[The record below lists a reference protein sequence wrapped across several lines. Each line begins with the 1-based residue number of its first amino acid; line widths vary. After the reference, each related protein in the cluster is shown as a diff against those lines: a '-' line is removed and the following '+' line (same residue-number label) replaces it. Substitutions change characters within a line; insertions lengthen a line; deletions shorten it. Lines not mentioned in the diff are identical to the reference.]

1 MELPAL
7 MQDVSQS
14 DRIACAK
21 RNRERADLDS
31 QQNYSKWLTLLA
43 IFAAVIFWASSY
55 PAIRVALIAY
65 TPSQAAFLRYLV
77 ASVFLFIYALAVR
90 MSLPKLEDLPAIALS
105 GLLGFTLY
113 NILLN
118 TGETTVSAGTASLI
132 ISCEAGSIAVLA
144 WLFFAE
150 KLNRWGWIGI
160 FMGILGVGII
170 SFDWNAHFQISL
182 GMLYIFLAMLAV
194 SIYSVMQ
201 KSLLLKYSA
210 IQITTYSIW
219 AGTLFLFLFAPK
231 AILSISNAPIDST
244 LAVAYMG
251 LFPGV
256 IAYISWSYVLSKIPI
271 SQAGSYLALI
281 PVAAIAIAWIWL
293 GEIPA
298 TICLLGG
305 AVVGLGTILVERN
318 IVS

>member
-1 MELPAL
+1 MQLPVL
-7 MQDVSQS
+7 IQDVSQS
-14 DRIACAK
+14 DR
-21 RNRERADLDS
+21 ERSDLDS
-31 QQNYSKWLTLLA
+31 QQNYSKWLTPFAL
-43 IFAAVIFWASSY
+43 FAAVLFWASSY
-55 PAIRVALIAY
+55 PAIRVALVAY
-65 TPSQAAFLRYLV
+65 TPTQVAFLRYLV
-77 ASVFLFIYALAVR
+77 ASIFLLGYAIVTR

-132 ISCEAGSIAVLA
+132 ISCEAGFIALLA
-144 WLFFAE
+144 WLFFQE
-150 KLNRWGWIGI
+150 NLNKWGWIGI
-160 FMGILGVGII
+160 LLGILGVGII
-170 SFDWNAHFQISL
+170 SLDTDADFQISIGVL
-182 GMLYIFLAMLAV
+182 EIFIAMLAV

-219 AGTLFLFLFAPK
+219 AGTLFLFFFAPK
-231 AILSISNAPIDST
+231 AIFSLASAPIDST

-256 IAYISWSYVLSKIPI
+256 IAYIAWSYVLSKIPI
-271 SQAGSYLALI
+271 SQAGGYLALI

-305 AVVGLGTILVERN
+305 SVVFLGVILVERSN
-318 IVS
+318 V

>member
-7 MQDVSQS
+7 MQDISQS
-14 DRIACAK
+14 DPEVCD
-21 RNRERADLDS
+21 RADLDLDS

-55 PAIRVALIAY
+55 PAIRVALVAY
-65 TPSQAAFLRYLV
+65 TPTQVAFLRYLV
-77 ASVFLFIYALAVR
+77 ASVSLFVYALVVQ
-90 MSLPKLEDLPAIALS
+90 MPLPKIEDLPGIALS

-118 TGETTVSAGTASLI
+118 NGETTVSAGTASLI
-132 ISCEAGSIAVLA
+132 VSCEAGSIAILA

-160 FMGILGVGII
+160 VMGILGVGII
-170 SFDWNAHFQISL
+170 SFRDAHFQISL
-182 GMLYIFLAMLAV
+182 GMLEIFLAMLAV
-194 SIYSVMQ
+194 SFYSVIQ
-201 KSLLLKYSA
+201 KQLLLKYSA
-210 IQITTYSIW
+210 IQLTTYSIW

-231 AILSISNAPIDST
+231 AILSIASAPIDST
-244 LAVAYMG
+244 LAIAYMG
-251 LFPGV
+251 FFPGV

-305 AVVGLGTILVERN
+305 AVVCLGTILVERN